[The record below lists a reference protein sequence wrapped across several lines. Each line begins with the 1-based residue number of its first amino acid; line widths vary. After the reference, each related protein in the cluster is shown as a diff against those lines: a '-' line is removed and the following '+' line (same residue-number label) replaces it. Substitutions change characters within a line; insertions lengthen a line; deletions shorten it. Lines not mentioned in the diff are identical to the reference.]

1 MDTERISELSKQYD
15 VPIEYVNY
23 LCGEIKQELKAEAA
37 LEAGRAAQ
45 RRVDQLAKA
54 DQALKAGN
62 TAESIRLR
70 RDAYQTR

>member
-23 LCGEIKQELKAEAA
+23 LCGEIKQEIKAEAA

-45 RRVDQLAKA
+45 RRVEQLARA
-54 DQALKAGN
+54 DEALRAGD
-62 TAESIRLR
+62 TAMSISLR
-70 RDAYQTR
+70 RDAYQAR

>member
-1 MDTERISELSKQYD
+1 MDTDRISELSKEFNI
-15 VPIEYVNY
+15 PMANVNS
-23 LCGEIKQELKAEAA
+23 LCNEIKREIQAEAA

-45 RRVDQLAKA
+45 RRADQLAMA